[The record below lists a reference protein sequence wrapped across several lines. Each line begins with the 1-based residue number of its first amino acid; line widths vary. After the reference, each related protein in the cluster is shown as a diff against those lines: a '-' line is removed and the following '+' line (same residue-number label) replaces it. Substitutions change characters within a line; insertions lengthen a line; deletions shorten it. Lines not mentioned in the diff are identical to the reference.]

1 MTGEVASRDPFT
13 GEEVFRAPLTGEDA
27 VAAAITAAA
36 AGGERWAL
44 TPVADRATALARLAD
59 LLEADED
66 ALADLIVREV
76 GKRRVDAEAEVA
88 WTAMSARWYAEHPP
102 GEETAAGARVVPRPL
117 GLIAA
122 ITPWN
127 VPLVTPA
134 WKWLPALMAGNAVV
148 WKPSERATGVAVA
161 AHRLLLEAGVPG
173 DVLAL
178 VPGDAATARTLCADS
193 RVAAIHFTGSERAG
207 HELAQ
212 LAASRLARC
221 ALEMSGLNPAVVFAD
236 ADLDL
241 AADCIV
247 ACATALAGQKCTA
260 TRQIFVERGALGA
273 LTERLAGL
281 IEALEVGDP
290 RDPATDV
297 GPLITPSA
305 RAEAEARLQAALD
318 GGARL
323 VARAAAPEGDALF
336 APALLAEPAP
346 DDSLRTRELF
356 APVLTIE
363 PFEAPEQAWRL
374 ANASPYGL
382 SAAVYG
388 GDPVLLRATADRIQ
402 AGVVAINRRGDAVDL
417 EAPFGG
423 RKRSGYGA
431 PEGGAYAYAAVT
443 DLQAVYG

>member
-1 MTGEVASRDPFT
+1 MTAEVASRDPFT
-13 GEEVFRAPLTGEDA
+13 GEEVFRTP
-27 VAAAITAAA
+27 VAEADDISEVIGAAA

-44 TPVADRATALARLAD
+44 TPVGERAATLMRFAD
-59 LLEADED
+59 LVED
-66 ALADLIVREV
+66 DASVLSELIVREV
-76 GKRRVDAEAEVA
+76 GKRRADAEAEVA
-88 WTAMSARWYAEHPP
+88 WTVRSARWYAEHPP
-102 GEETAAGARVVPRPL
+102 VEEMAAGARVVRRPL
-117 GLIAA
+117 GLIVA

-148 WKPSERATGVAVA
+148 WKPSELATGVAVA
-161 AHRLLLEAGVPG
+161 AHRRLLNAGVPG

-178 VPGDAATARTLCADS
+178 VPGHAATARTLCADP
-193 RVAAIHFTGSERAG
+193 RVAGIHFTGSEHAG
-207 HELAQ
+207 HEVAQ
-212 LAASRLARC
+212 LAAPRSARC

-247 ACATALAGQKCTA
+247 ACGTALAGQKCTS
-260 TRQIFVERGALGA
+260 TRQVFVAQPALDP
-273 LTERLAGL
+273 LTRRLAAR
-281 IEALEVGDP
+281 IEALRVGDP

-297 GPLITPSA
+297 GPLITPTA

-323 VARAAAPEGDALF
+323 IARAAAPDGDALF
-336 APALLAEPAP
+336 APALLAQPAP

-363 PFEAPEQAWRL
+363 AFAAPEQAWHL

-388 GDPVLLRATADRIQ
+388 RDPTLLGAAAARIQ
-402 AGVVAINRRGDAVDL
+402 AGVVAINRRADAVDL

-423 RKRSGYGA
+423 HKRSGNGV